1 MSTPKKINAI
11 PEPPKAADPAL
22 RSFLAAL
29 KEAVEVR
36 LGRRGDPLEEAVTK
50 RELLDAGIARLGS
63 AYRNDLL
70 PVTVEPEGVRIVPPV
85 PIGFVAEGVFG
96 GIHLTWENPFQAYNV
111 HAYTEVWRG
120 ETNDPTKRILINSSR
135 GATFFDRIPDE
146 DAGEYWYW
154 VRFVSEYNR
163 EGPFSQPFKARKEAD
178 IGELMTKLSGQIDK
192 SSLSQA
198 FLAEYTGVAETVAQH
213 SQTLTQQGTSITQQA
228 LLIKQQ
234 GETNDAQ
241 GKAITGLSAQFTL
254 RLNVNGYVSGFGAY
268 NDGKV
273 SDFAVVADNFWIA
286 APNSTG
292 KVKPFIVENG
302 VVYIDTA
309 RIRDASIQQGKLGPI
324 SFGKIIDSAGNPVTT
339 LAGKLRADAID
350 VESLQVT
357 DANIAGVLK
366 SNAKAANG
374 QPRWMLDKNGGMT
387 LNGSSAAGRMEI
399 RETVIKVFD
408 GVGRRRV
415 QLGDLTL

>member
-22 RSFLAAL
+22 RSFLTAL

-70 PVTVEPEGVRIVPPV
+70 PVTIEPEGVRIVPPV

-135 GATFFDRIPDE
+135 GATFFDRIPDQ

-163 EGPFSQPFKARKEAD
+163 EGPFSQPFKAQKEAD
-178 IGELMTKLSGQIDK
+178 IGELMAKLSGQIDK
-192 SSLSQA
+192 SSLSKA

-286 APNSTG
+286 PPNSTG
-292 KVKPFIVENG
+292 RVKPFIVENG

-350 VESLQVT
+350 VASLQVT

-387 LNGSSAAGRMEI
+387 LNGSGTQGRMEI
-399 RETVIKVFD
+399 RDTVIKVFD
-408 GVGRRRV
+408 SSGRLRV

>member
-22 RSFLAAL
+22 RSFLTAL

-120 ETNDPTKRILINSSR
+120 ETNDPAKRILINSSR

-192 SSLSQA
+192 KSLSQA
-198 FLAEYTGVAETVAQH
+198 FLAEYTGVAEAVAQH
-213 SQTLTQQGTSITQQA
+213 SQTLTQQGTSITQHSQ
-228 LLIKQQ
+228 LIKQQ

-324 SFGKIIDSAGNPVTT
+324 SFGKIIDAAGNPVTT

-387 LNGSSAAGRMEI
+387 LNGSGTQGRMEI
-399 RETVIKVFD
+399 RDTVIKVFD
-408 GVGRRRV
+408 SSGRLRV

>member
-1 MSTPKKINAI
+1 MSAPKKINAI

-22 RSFLAAL
+22 RSFLTAL

-63 AYRNDLL
+63 AYHNNLL

-192 SSLSQA
+192 KSLSQA

-213 SQTLTQQGTSITQQA
+213 SQTLTQQGTSITQHSQ
-228 LLIKQQ
+228 LIKQQ

-324 SFGKIIDSAGNPVTT
+324 SFGKIVGADGKPVTT

-366 SNAKAANG
+366 SNAKANNG

-387 LNGSSAAGRMEI
+387 LNGSGSGGRMEI
-399 RETVIKVFD
+399 RDTVIKVFD
-408 GVGRRRV
+408 NVGRRRV
-415 QLGDLTL
+415 QIGDLTL

>member
-22 RSFLAAL
+22 RSFLTAL

-63 AYRNDLL
+63 AYHNNLL

-192 SSLSQA
+192 KSLSQA
-198 FLAEYTGVAETVAQH
+198 FLAEYTGAAETVAQH
-213 SQTLTQQGTSITQQA
+213 SQTLTQQGTSITQHSQ
-228 LLIKQQ
+228 LIKQQ

-324 SFGKIIDSAGNPVTT
+324 GFGKIVGADGKPVTT

-387 LNGSSAAGRMEI
+387 LNGSGTQGRMEI
-399 RETVIKVFD
+399 RDTVIKVFD
-408 GVGRRRV
+408 SVGRLRV